1 MTAAKDPTYSDQSAT
16 IGESDHPQH
25 RAGPGEGN
33 RAPLAEKGADHA
45 EMSVF
50 DGKGNEEVVVTT
62 NDEEGKM
69 AQGTGPSA
77 GEAMADAQDPDTRI
91 PGHSPGQ

>member
-1 MTAAKDPTYSDQSAT
+1 MSAEKDPSYSDQSAT

-33 RAPLAEKGADHA
+33 RAPLAEEGADHA

-62 NDEEGKM
+62 SDAEGKRV
-69 AQGTGPSA
+69 QGTGSSA
-77 GEAMADAQDPDTRI
+77 GEAMADAQDPDSRI
-91 PGHSPGQ
+91 PGQSPGQ